1 MISSLVHASAD
12 LRFFTHHRKQLFYS
26 DPKEAALEFSMI
38 EKNRFH
44 GKIGNFIH
52 LLSLEKEPIPAFA
65 GMTSSAGMTS
75 FDAGIEAM
83 MFGTFHGD
91 GDWET
96 PLDTI
101 DGRIGGY
108 LELRHRRFQMKASFE
123 HISAHLSDGRFR
135 GSVRDEEKIRYTS
148 DTDENLYVIELD
160 DHFSGYSREFLRFLL
175 SYEILNTRFYAGFL
189 RSVHI
194 PEPFQLR
201 KRLGTS
207 YQSGFETSLRL
218 FHFPFAL
225 FLSSDFQ
232 WKKEH
237 SPFLEKN
244 VHLGFDLK
252 GFRFFTN
259 YYDGFDQRGIYW
271 DKRNRYIALG
281 LSFPMF

>member
-1 MISSLVHASAD
+1 
-12 LRFFTHHRKQLFYS
+12 
-26 DPKEAALEFSMI
+26 MI

-52 LLSLEKEPIPAFA
+52 LFSLEKEP
-65 GMTSSAGMTS
+65 TSV
-75 FDAGIEAM
+75 DAGIEAM
-83 MFGTFHGD
+83 MFGTFHGN

-108 LELRHRRFQMKASFE
+108 LEFRHRRFQIKASFE

-135 GSVRDEEKIRYTS
+135 GSIPDDEKIRYTS

-160 DHFSGYSREFLRFLL
+160 DHFSGYSREFLKFLF
-175 SYEILNTRFYAGFL
+175 SYEILNTTFYAGFL
-189 RSVHI
+189 RTVHI

-207 YQSGFETSLRL
+207 YQSGFETSLRV
-218 FHFPFAL
+218 FHSPISL

-237 SPFLEKN
+237 NLLLEKN

-252 GFRFFTN
+252 GFRFFAN
-259 YYDGFDQRGIYW
+259 YYDGFDPRGIYW
-271 DKRNRYIALG
+271 DLKDQHVALG
-281 LSFPMF
+281 FSLPMF